1 MNKLIKYLKSFYY
14 KTSNYSQAGQDIFAH
29 ELFGECGTYIDV
41 GAGQPVKF
49 SNTYMLEVNKKWKGF
64 GLEIG
69 HSDPVRRQ
77 LDKDLWKSHPE
88 RKNKVYWQDALTF
101 DYKKGL
107 IENDLDSNI
116 DFLSCDLDPAKNTF
130 AVLQKII
137 NDGVRPK
144 FISFETD
151 LYQEKIDYSLLAYNF
166 LKPYG
171 YKIAVSDVY
180 SSLKKNKI
188 FETWFVS
195 EKLNFKTIDY
205 KDWIKKY

>member
-49 SNTYMLEVNKKWKGF
+49 SNTYMLEVNKRWKGF

-69 HSDPVRRQ
+69 HPDSVKKQ

-130 AVLQKII
+130 AALQKII

-188 FETWFVS
+188 FETWFVISSINFESVSYS
-195 EKLNFKTIDY
+195 E
-205 KDWIKKY
+205 WVKK